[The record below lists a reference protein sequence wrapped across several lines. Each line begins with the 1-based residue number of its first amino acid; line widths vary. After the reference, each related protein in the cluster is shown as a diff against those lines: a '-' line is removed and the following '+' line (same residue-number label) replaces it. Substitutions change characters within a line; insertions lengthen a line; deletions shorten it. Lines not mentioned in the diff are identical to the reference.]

1 MIYNIF
7 YIVRDIVDLKKTSNV
22 LDDTINMI
30 NQKLD
35 QISLA
40 GPYIII
46 YIYKFS
52 TAKSNTEEYVLMYK
66 CVCV

>member
-7 YIVRDIVDLKKTSNV
+7 WYRTLHFGPQKTGNV

-40 GPYIII
+40 GLYIII
-46 YIYKFS
+46 YIYIFS

>member
-40 GPYIII
+40 GFILSYIFI
-46 YIYKFS
+46 YSALLKVIQK
-52 TAKSNTEEYVLMYK
+52 NMY
-66 CVCV
+66 